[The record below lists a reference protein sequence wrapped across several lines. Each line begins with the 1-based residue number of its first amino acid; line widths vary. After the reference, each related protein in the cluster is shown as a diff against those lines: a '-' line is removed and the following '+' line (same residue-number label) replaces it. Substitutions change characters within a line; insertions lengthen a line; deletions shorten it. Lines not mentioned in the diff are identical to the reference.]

1 MEPFEPVRK
10 VASVLEGFRRPWWV
24 AGGWAI
30 DLLVERETRAHEDVE
45 VAILR
50 GDQGALRDHL
60 RGWRFERVA
69 LGSPTR
75 VPWADGERIDPPD
88 HEVHARSPDG
98 TFELEILLNEG
109 EGPTWRF
116 RRDPRIT
123 RPLALAGM
131 RTADGVPFLAP
142 EIVLLYKAKDSR
154 TQDVHDFRVARGLL
168 DVDRRAWL
176 RDALGKVHPGHPWL
190 REL

>member
-10 VASVLEGFRRPWWV
+10 VASVLESFRRPWWV

-30 DLLVERETRAHEDVE
+30 DLLVERETRPHEDIE

-60 RGWRFERVA
+60 RDWRFERVA
-69 LGSPTR
+69 RGNPTR
-75 VPWADGERIDPPD
+75 IPWADGERIDPPD

-98 TFELEILLNEG
+98 TFEFEILLNEG

-116 RRDPRIT
+116 RRDPAIT

-131 RTADGVPFLAP
+131 RTADGIPFLAP
-142 EIVLLYKAKDSR
+142 EVVLLFKAKDPR
-154 TQDVHDFRVARGLL
+154 PQDAHDFRVARGLL

-176 RDALGKVHPGHPWL
+176 QDALARVHPGHPWL